1 LQIKFSTFAV
11 LTQWLFQ
18 RIETVG
24 RFAYRT
30 PLLLFFFL
38 SGQGDVVVSLVLI
51 TQVAAM
57 KLTTEEDVSLNI
69 D

>member
-1 LQIKFSTFAV
+1 L
-11 LTQWLFQ
+11 L
-18 RIETVG
+18 IEH
-24 RFAYRT
+24 RYYN
-30 PLLLFFFL
+30 FFL